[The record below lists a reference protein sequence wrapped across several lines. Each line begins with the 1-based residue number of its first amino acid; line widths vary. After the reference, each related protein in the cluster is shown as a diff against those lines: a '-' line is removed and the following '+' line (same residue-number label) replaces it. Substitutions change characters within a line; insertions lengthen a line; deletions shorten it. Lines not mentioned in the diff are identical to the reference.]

1 MKKIILAAIMLL
13 AFGFTQAQCK
23 IGSVKENYS
32 NRLEMYDSG
41 GSSLSFIQWNGK
53 DAYDYS
59 SCWLGVAQRLSGTIY
74 VYLYDGSR
82 NTSQKSIQFSSG
94 YAKSIKIIGNKVK
107 VTYDNGKE
115 ETKDIN

>member
-1 MKKIILAAIMLL
+1 MKNLFFSLVFMFAIVQV
-13 AFGFTQAQCK
+13 QAQCK
-23 IGSVKENYS
+23 IGSVKEGPS
-32 NRLEMYDSG
+32 RLEINDDK
-41 GSSLSFIQWNGK
+41 GSSMTFVQWNGK

-82 NTSQKSIQFSSG
+82 NTSQKSVQFSSG

-107 VTYDNGKE
+107 VVYDNGSE
-115 ETKDIN
+115 DTKDIN